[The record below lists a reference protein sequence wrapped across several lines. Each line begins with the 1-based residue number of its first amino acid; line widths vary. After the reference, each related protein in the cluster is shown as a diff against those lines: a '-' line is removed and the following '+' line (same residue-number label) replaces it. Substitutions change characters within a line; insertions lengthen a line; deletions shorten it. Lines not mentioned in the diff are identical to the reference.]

1 MSNNTGSECICK
13 QEHYA
18 VQQLRLELA
27 ESFYDS
33 LPKRPYATDDFD
45 YGVQIHS
52 KKNAIKKKHLS
63 LNHKYITQ
71 WVTFDIDRN
80 GAVAD
85 LLYDTTGVQTPNL
98 VVENTENGHAHFLY
112 KLQTPVYRSE
122 NASTKPINYLS
133 AIYAEMRGLLGADTA
148 YTGLISKNPMHEHW
162 RTQELRTQPYSLA
175 DLARNLDLDVTVKH
189 IAKISV
195 EEAYYEGRNVKLFNE
210 LREWSYVAVRDYRGK
225 TYALWLQACID
236 YCMQLNG
243 ILVHKLGYGEIKQI
257 AKSVSKFTWKNDGY
271 CYQEFIDRQTRLGKL
286 GASKGGAKRS
296 ASYDPLR
303 DKAVMLF
310 ADGKK
315 KKDIALELGVSDRT
329 IRNWL
334 NSEKAESAPKSDIEG

>member
-1 MSNNTGSECICK
+1 M
-13 QEHYA
+13 
-18 VQQLRLELA
+18 QQLRLELA

-52 KKNAIKKKHLS
+52 KKIAIKKKHLS

-98 VVENTENGHAHFLY
+98 VVENPANGHAHFLY

-122 NASTKPINYLS
+122 NASTKPINYLT
-133 AIYAEMRGLLGADTA
+133 AIYSEMRGLLGADTA
-148 YTGLISKNPMHEHW
+148 YTGLISKNPMHESW
-162 RTQELRTQPYSLA
+162 RTQELRIEPYSLA
-175 DLARNLDLDVTVKH
+175 DLARNLDLDATVAH
-189 IAKISV
+189 AAKISV
-195 EEAYYEGRNVKLFNE
+195 DEAYYEGRNVKLFNE
-210 LREWSYVAVRDYRGK
+210 LREWSYVAVRDFRGK
-225 TYALWLQACID
+225 TYEQWLQACID
-236 YCMQLNG
+236 YGMQLNHM
-243 ILVHKLGYGEIKQI
+243 LTHRLGYGEIKQI
-257 AKSVSKFTWKNDGY
+257 SKSVSKFAWKNDGY

-286 GASKGGAKRS
+286 GASKGGTARS
-296 ASYDPLR
+296 ASYEPKR
-303 DKAVMLF
+303 EQAVALF
-310 ADGKK
+310 ADGVK

-329 IRNWL
+329 IRSWL
-334 NSEKAESAPKSDIEG
+334 KSEKAESAPKSDIAG

>member
-1 MSNNTGSECICK
+1 M
-13 QEHYA
+13 
-18 VQQLRLELA
+18 QQLRLELA

-63 LNHKYITQ
+63 LNHKHITQ

-98 VVENTENGHAHFLY
+98 VVENPANGHAHFLY

-122 NASTKPINYLS
+122 NASIKPINYLS
-133 AIYAEMRGLLGADTA
+133 AIYTEMRGLLGADTA
-148 YTGLISKNPMHEHW
+148 YTGLISKNPMHRHW
-162 RTQELRTQPYSLA
+162 RTQELHQEPYTLQE
-175 DLARNLDLDVTVKH
+175 LARNLDLDSKVVRS
-189 IAKISV
+189 AKISAD
-195 EEAYYEGRNVKLFNE
+195 EAYYEGRNVKLFND
-210 LREWSYVAVRDYRGK
+210 LRSWAYVTVRDYRGK
-225 TYALWLQACID
+225 TYEQWLQACID
-236 YCMQLNG
+236 RCMQFNG
-243 ILVHKLGYGEIKQI
+243 MLVHMLGYGEVKQI
-257 AKSVSKFTWKNDGY
+257 SKSVSKFTWKNDGY

-296 ASYDPLR
+296 AGYDPLR
-303 DKAVMLF
+303 EQAVALF
-310 ADGKK
+310 ADGAK

-334 NSEKAESAPKSDIEG
+334 NSEKAESAPKSDIEGVES